1 MFRNPYADGLI
12 ILVIVLLFFGPKR
25 LPSLARSLGESA
37 KEFKNSI
44 GSHDDEEDRP
54 EITQATAAPVTQ
66 APATP
71 VPVATV
77 PAAPAPAVPGP
88 AAPAPAAPAP
98 AVAPPAAPAPE
109 QTVATASPT
118 PASAPADSAS

>member
-44 GSHDDEEDRP
+44 GSHDEEERP
-54 EITQATAAPVTQ
+54 EITQATAATPEPAAASAPAAQ
-66 APATP
+66 APL
-71 VPVATV
+71 
-77 PAAPAPAVPGP
+77 
-88 AAPAPAAPAP
+88 APAPAAPAP
-98 AVAPPAAPAPE
+98 VAPAPPAAA
-109 QTVATASPT
+109 T
-118 PASAPADSAS
+118 PASSPADSAS

>member
-25 LPSLARSLGESA
+25 LPSLARSIGESA

-44 GSHDDEEDRP
+44 GGGDDEDKP
-54 EITQATAAPVTQ
+54 EITEAAAAPA

-71 VPVATV
+71 VPAATV
-77 PAAPAPAVPGP
+77 PAEAPAPAPVAPP
-88 AAPAPAAPAP
+88 PAPAAPAP
-98 AVAPPAAPAPE
+98 
-109 QTVATASPT
+109 T
-118 PASAPADSAS
+118 APADRAS